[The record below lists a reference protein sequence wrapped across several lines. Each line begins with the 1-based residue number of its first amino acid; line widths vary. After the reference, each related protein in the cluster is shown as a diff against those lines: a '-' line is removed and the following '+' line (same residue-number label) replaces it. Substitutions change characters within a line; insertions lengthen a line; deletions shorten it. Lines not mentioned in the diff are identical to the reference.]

1 MEMER
6 INEDTIRVVIDNE
19 DLEERGITF
28 LDLLGNR
35 NQIENFFYSIL
46 EEVDVDDNFH
56 ESDAITFQVLPKGNG
71 LELFISKDGPL
82 NEQLDFSS
90 TSEDFD
96 SEHLSQYIRKQLT
109 ENQDDEID
117 SYLNDPQKEVKEKV
131 YELAQFEDMIGLS
144 KRLHLENAISNLY
157 YYRDHYYIQLVFFMD
172 EMIEG
177 NTEKEEAI
185 ALEFAH
191 HTTVTGSV
199 LEEHGKQLM
208 EKSALELTRYYFKS

>member
-35 NQIENFFYSIL
+35 NQIESFFYSIL

-82 NEQLDFSS
+82 NEQLDLSAA
-90 TSEDFD
+90 SEEFD
-96 SEHLSQYIRKQLT
+96 STNLSHHIRKQLAG
-109 ENQDDEID
+109 NSDDEID
-117 SYLNDPQKEVKEKV
+117 SYLKDPQKETKEKIYV
-131 YELAQFEDMIGLS
+131 LEQFEDLISLS
-144 KRLHLENAISNLY
+144 KRLYLENAISNLY
-157 YYRDHYYIQLVFFMD
+157 YYNSKYYVQIIFFVD
-172 EMIEG
+172 EIGDG
-177 NTEKEEAI
+177 NTDKEEAI
-185 ALEFAH
+185 ALEFAKK
-191 HTTVTGSV
+191 TSITGFV
-199 LEEHGKQLM
+199 LEEHGKLLM
-208 EKSALELTRYYFKS
+208 EKSALELTRFYFK